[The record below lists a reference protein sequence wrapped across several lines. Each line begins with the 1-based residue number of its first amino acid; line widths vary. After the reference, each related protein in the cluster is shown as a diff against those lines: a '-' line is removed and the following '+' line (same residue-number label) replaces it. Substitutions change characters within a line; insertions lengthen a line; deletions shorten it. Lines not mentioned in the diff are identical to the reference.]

1 MKNKSIYN
9 NMNIEDFLN
18 RLNNLRSTIDYIIDG
33 LSRNVRVEIDR
44 ETIDLDCFVDFV
56 TDNIQLL
63 DKDDRIIE
71 LYEDILW

>member
-71 LYEDILW
+71 LYEDIL